1 MSYTI
6 RDLINNNKDENIA
19 ITSENNNVIKYSDL
33 KKHIFNISGQL
44 ASQGITQSNRAAI
57 VLPNVPEMATA
68 FLSISSYM

>member
-33 KKHIFNISGQL
+33 KNTSLIFLVN
-44 ASQGITQSNRAAI
+44 
-57 VLPNVPEMATA
+57 
-68 FLSISSYM
+68 

>member
-33 KKHIFNISGQL
+33 KKHL
-44 ASQGITQSNRAAI
+44 
-57 VLPNVPEMATA
+57 
-68 FLSISSYM
+68 